1 LAAKQNGKWI
11 ETSGNVMCY
20 FKKDSTSKNIHYG
33 DCMILKTK
41 FTEIK
46 SPQNPSE
53 FDYKRFLSYHNIY
66 HQAYISS
73 ENWKSLGIN
82 EGNKILSASYSLREY
97 LLNIYRENK
106 ISGNEFAVGSAL
118 VLGYTDK
125 LDQDLISAY
134 ASSGALHVLSVS
146 GLHVGIIY
154 IICNYLLF
162 FLDKFKHGKFI
173 KMILLL
179 SALWFYATL
188 TGLSPAVL
196 RSAAMFSF
204 VVIAKTWR
212 YDTNIFNTLAVS
224 CFALLMLNPY
234 FIMDVGFQLSY
245 LAVFGIVSIQPWVY
259 EKWRPK
265 TWLMNEIWLIVS
277 VSIAAQLATFPLG
290 LFYFHQ
296 FPNYFLLS
304 NLIVIPVSTIILGY
318 GLLMFVLGKISAIG
332 ITCGKIFSFF
342 VWILNESVR
351 ITDETPGSLIQG
363 ISPSILE
370 TGIIYLLV
378 IFLIVF
384 IYKKQMKYFFISL
397 STIIISLT
405 FQTIEAH
412 SIRKQK
418 AIIVY
423 DIPKISAYDFIN
435 GKQTLFLADSS
446 LLHNQSGMKFH
457 IKQNWWNR
465 NVANQKTFEN
475 EKENIFSDNNFSI
488 RNNFIQFENKRIVVV
503 KELPAFNPS
512 INQKLKVD
520 IIILS
525 KNAKIEIQ
533 ELQKWYEFKKIIFD
547 SSNSKWKI
555 EKWKKECVD
564 LKIDFYSV
572 NDLGAY
578 IEEI

>member
-1 LAAKQNGKWI
+1 
-11 ETSGNVMCY
+11 
-20 FKKDSTSKNIHYG
+20 
-33 DCMILKTK
+33 
-41 FTEIK
+41 
-46 SPQNPSE
+46 
-53 FDYKRFLSYHNIY
+53 
-66 HQAYISS
+66 
-73 ENWKSLGIN
+73 
-82 EGNKILSASYSLREY
+82 
-97 LLNIYRENK
+97 
-106 ISGNEFAVGSAL
+106 
-118 VLGYTDK
+118 
-125 LDQDLISAY
+125 
-134 ASSGALHVLSVS
+134 
-146 GLHVGIIY
+146 
-154 IICNYLLF
+154 
-162 FLDKFKHGKFI
+162 
-173 KMILLL
+173 
-179 SALWFYATL
+179 
-188 TGLSPAVL
+188 
-196 RSAAMFSF
+196 
-204 VVIAKTWR
+204 
-212 YDTNIFNTLAVS
+212 
-224 CFALLMLNPY
+224 
-234 FIMDVGFQLSY
+234 
-245 LAVFGIVSIQPWVY
+245 VFGIVSIQPWVY